1 MADTETSEVKTRRHL
16 VPRVALAFP
25 LVRDTDGHITD
36 VKDPLIILD
45 TEELLNKVMDPKF
58 SQDHK
63 IVRLDTTTFY
73 K

>member
-45 TEELLNKVMDPKF
+45 TEEL
-58 SQDHK
+58 
-63 IVRLDTTTFY
+63 
-73 K
+73 